1 MATGT
6 VHTWSQ
12 GRGSGWIKPDGGGSR
27 VYVHKSGVTS
37 TEAGRAPRLE
47 VGQRVEYQIGQRP
60 GGSAAIGV
68 ITSATEAPVRGASD
82 PESTD
87 ATPMPAPLTAEEPAA
102 ENE

>member
-27 VYVHKSGVTS
+27 IYVHKSGVTA
-37 TEAGRAPRLE
+37 TEPGRAPRLE
-47 VGQRVEYQIGQRP
+47 AGQRVEYQIGQRP

-68 ITSATEAPVRGASD
+68 TTSLTEAPARQASD
-82 PESTD
+82 TAVSDAAPTPAST
-87 ATPMPAPLTAEEPAA
+87 TADEPAA
-102 ENE
+102 ENG